1 MNSMV
6 TQKNNSIACLTDNQL
21 VQNEENVFNFSL
33 LHTTTSKSNQL
44 EYDDHVNIDDDD
56 E

>member
-6 TQKNNSIACLTDNQL
+6 TQKNNAMACLTDNQL
-21 VQNEENVFNFSL
+21 VHNEENVFNFSL
-33 LHTTTSKSNQL
+33 LHTTTNKSNQL
-44 EYDDHVNIDDDD
+44 EYDDDVNIDDD